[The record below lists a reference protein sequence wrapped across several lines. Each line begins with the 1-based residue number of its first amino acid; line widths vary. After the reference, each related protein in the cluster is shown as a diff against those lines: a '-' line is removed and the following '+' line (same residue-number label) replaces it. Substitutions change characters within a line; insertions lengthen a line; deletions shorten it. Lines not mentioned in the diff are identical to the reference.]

1 MEVLFDPSLNMNYF
15 PQEVLVGW
23 SVIRPVLCNETLGLV
38 LVLQKVN
45 TSMPDGSVQRFWQH
59 LNT

>member
-1 MEVLFDPSLNMNYF
+1 MVVLFDPSLNINCL

-23 SVIRPVLCNETLGLV
+23 SVIKPVVCNETLGLV

-45 TSMPDGSVQRFWQH
+45 TGVPDGSVQRFWQH